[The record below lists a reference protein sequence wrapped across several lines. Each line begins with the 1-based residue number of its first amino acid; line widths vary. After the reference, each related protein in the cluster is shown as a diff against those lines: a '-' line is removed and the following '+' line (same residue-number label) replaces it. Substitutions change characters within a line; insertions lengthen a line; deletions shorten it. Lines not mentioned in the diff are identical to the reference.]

1 MEFTELIR
9 TAKVDNVVLQIP
21 NKLKMTGTLCLTSH
35 HIIFADR
42 SNKNEELKEISFVN
56 YLNLFVTFASH
67 FFEISFYKSLFSIK

>member
-42 SNKNEELKEISFVN
+42 SNKNEEIMVRN
-56 YLNLFVTFASH
+56 
-67 FFEISFYKSLFSIK
+67 

>member
-21 NKLKMTGTLCLTSH
+21 NKPKMTGTLCLTSH

-42 SNKNEELKEISFVN
+42 SNKNEELMVSEYIFIQRKF
-56 YLNLFVTFASH
+56 LL
-67 FFEISFYKSLFSIK
+67 